1 MLLFDHGER
10 RSGVPGELER
20 LGVDVHGTRLP
31 AGDYVVSDRLVV
43 ERKGPT
49 DLAASI
55 KDRRLFE
62 QLARLADA
70 YPSVVL
76 IVEGEPVHMHTAAWE
91 GALGRALTLGASLLR
106 TGNARDTAEWIARLY
121 RLGGK
126 PASAPRGTS
135 RVRRPTED
143 DLQTAED
150 VLRSLPGIS
159 TVGARRLLA
168 HFGSLERV
176 FAARPDELLEV
187 RGIGPVRARTLDR
200 LFRATVPRATMHSL
214 AALRAA
220 SRRERTQRSRD
231 GGAETER

>member
-1 MLLFDHGER
+1 MMLFDHGER
-10 RSGVPGELER
+10 RSGVPAELER
-20 LGVDVHGTRLP
+20 LGVHVQAARLP

-76 IVEGEPVHMHTAAWE
+76 LVEGAPVHMQQAAWQ
-91 GALGRALTLGASLLR
+91 GALGRALTLGASVLR
-106 TGNARDTAEWIARLY
+106 TTDTHDTAEWIARLY
-121 RLGGK
+121 RLEGK
-126 PASAPRGTS
+126 PASRPHGMP

-150 VLRSLPGIS
+150 VLRCLPGIS
-159 TVGARRLLA
+159 TVGAGRRLA

-176 FAARPDELLEV
+176 FAARHEDLLEV
-187 RGIGPVRARTLDR
+187 RGIGPVRARALDR
-200 LFRATVPRATMHSL
+200 LFRANAPDRHVRWL
-214 AALRAA
+214 AA
-220 SRRERTQRSRD
+220 
-231 GGAETER
+231 

>member
-10 RSGVPGELER
+10 RSGIPARLER
-20 LGVDVHGTRLP
+20 LGVDVRAARLP

-62 QLARLADA
+62 QLGRLADA

-76 IVEGEPVHMHTAAWE
+76 IVEGAPVHMQQAAWQ
-91 GALGRALTLGASLLR
+91 GALGRALTLGASVLR
-106 TGNARDTAEWIARLY
+106 TTDTYDTAEWIARLH
-121 RLGGK
+121 RLEGK
-126 PASAPRGTS
+126 PASRPRGAP

-150 VLRSLPGIS
+150 VLRCLPGIS
-159 TVGARRLLA
+159 TVGAGRLLA

-176 FAARPDELLEV
+176 FAARHEDLLEV

-200 LFRATVPRATMHSL
+200 LFRTTAHEASDRHVRSL
-214 AALRAA
+214 AA
-220 SRRERTQRSRD
+220 
-231 GGAETER
+231 

>member
-1 MLLFDHGER
+1 MLLYDHGER
-10 RSGVPGELER
+10 RSGVPAELER
-20 LGVDVHGTRLP
+20 LGLDVRSARLP

-70 YPSVVL
+70 YPAVVL
-76 IVEGEPVHMHTAAWE
+76 IVEGDPVHMQQAAWQ
-91 GALGRALTLGASLLR
+91 GALGRALTLGASVLR
-106 TGNARDTAEWIARLY
+106 TSDGHDTAAWIARLY
-121 RLGGK
+121 RLEGK
-126 PASAPRGTS
+126 PASRPHGLP

-150 VLRSLPGIS
+150 VLRCLPGIS
-159 TVGARRLLA
+159 TVGAGRLLA

-176 FAARPDELLEV
+176 FAARHAELLEV
-187 RGIGPVRARTLDR
+187 RDIGPMRARTLDR
-200 LFRATVPRATMHSL
+200 LFRTTARGPTDQHVRSL
-214 AALRAA
+214 AA
-220 SRRERTQRSRD
+220 
-231 GGAETER
+231 

>member
-1 MLLFDHGER
+1 
-10 RSGVPGELER
+10 
-20 LGVDVHGTRLP
+20 VHGIRLP

-43 ERKGPT
+43 ERKGPA

-62 QLARLADA
+62 QIARLADA

-76 IVEGEPVHMHTAAWE
+76 IVEGEPVHMHEAAWQA
-91 GALGRALTLGASLLR
+91 ALGRALTLGASVLR
-106 TGNARDTAEWIARLY
+106 TGDARDTAEWIARLY
-121 RLGGK
+121 RLEGK
-126 PASAPRGTS
+126 PASAPRGTP

-143 DLQTAED
+143 DLQTAAD

-159 TVGARRLLA
+159 TVGAGRLLA

-176 FAARPDELLEV
+176 FAARREELLEV

-200 LFRATVPRATMHSL
+200 LFRATATRGQVRSL
-214 AALRAA
+214 AA
-220 SRRERTQRSRD
+220 
-231 GGAETER
+231 

>member
-10 RSGVPGELER
+10 RSGVPAALER
-20 LGVDVHGTRLP
+20 LGVDVEGARLP

-62 QLARLADA
+62 QVGRLADA

-76 IVEGEPVHMHTAAWE
+76 IVEGEPVHMQEAAWQ
-91 GALGRALTLGASLLR
+91 GALGRALTLGASVLR
-106 TGNARDTAEWIARLY
+106 TRDTRDTAAWIARLY
-121 RLGGK
+121 RLEGK
-126 PASAPRGTS
+126 PASRPHGAP

-150 VLRSLPGIS
+150 VLRCLPGIS
-159 TVGARRLLA
+159 TVGAGRLLA

-176 FAARPDELLEV
+176 FAASHEDLLEV

-200 LFRATVPRATMHSL
+200 LFRTSARDETDQPVRSL
-214 AALRAA
+214 AA
-220 SRRERTQRSRD
+220 
-231 GGAETER
+231 

>member
-1 MLLFDHGER
+1 MLLFDYGER
-10 RSGVPGELER
+10 RSGVPAELER
-20 LGVDVHGTRLP
+20 LGVDVQAARLP

-62 QLARLADA
+62 QVARLADA

-76 IVEGEPVHMHTAAWE
+76 IVEGDPLHMQQAAWQ
-91 GALGRALTLGASLLR
+91 GALGRALMLGASVLR
-106 TGNARDTAEWIARLY
+106 TADAHETGEWIARLY
-121 RLGGK
+121 RLEGK
-126 PASAPRGTS
+126 PATRPRGVP
-135 RVRRPTED
+135 RLRRPTED

-150 VLRSLPGIS
+150 VLRCLPGIS
-159 TVGARRLLA
+159 TVGAGRLLA

-176 FAARPDELLEV
+176 FAARREELLEV

-200 LFRATVPRATMHSL
+200 LFRTTAPDRHVRSL
-214 AALRAA
+214 AA
-220 SRRERTQRSRD
+220 
-231 GGAETER
+231 

>member
-10 RSGVPGELER
+10 RSGVPAALER
-20 LGVDVHGTRLP
+20 LGVDARGTRLP

-76 IVEGEPVHMHTAAWE
+76 IVEGDPVHMHEAAWQ
-91 GALGRALTLGASLLR
+91 GALGRALTLGASVLR
-106 TGNARDTAEWIARLY
+106 TTDAQDSAAWIARLY
-121 RLGGK
+121 RQEGK
-126 PASAPRGTS
+126 PPSGPRGMP
-135 RVRRPTED
+135 RVRRPTDD

-159 TVGARRLLA
+159 TVGAGRLLA

-176 FAARPDELLEV
+176 FAARSEELLEV
-187 RGIGPVRARTLDR
+187 RGIGPVRALRLDR
-200 LFRATVPRATMHSL
+200 LFRATAPSPARAGVRSL
-214 AALRAA
+214 AA
-220 SRRERTQRSRD
+220 
-231 GGAETER
+231 

>member
-10 RSGVPGELER
+10 RSGVPAALER
-20 LGVDVHGTRLP
+20 LGVDARGTRLP

-62 QLARLADA
+62 QLSRLADA

-76 IVEGEPVHMHTAAWE
+76 IVEGDPVHMQEAAWH
-91 GALGRALTLGASLLR
+91 GALGRALTLGASVLR
-106 TGNARDTAEWIARLY
+106 TRDTYETAEWIARLY
-121 RLGGK
+121 RLEGK
-126 PASAPRGTS
+126 PAYRPRVVP
-135 RVRRPTED
+135 RLRRPTED

-150 VLRSLPGIS
+150 VLRCLPGIS
-159 TVGARRLLA
+159 TVGAGRLLA

-176 FAARPDELLEV
+176 FAARRDELLQV
-187 RGIGPVRARTLDR
+187 RGIGPVRARALDR
-200 LFRATVPRATMHSL
+200 LFRASAAGHAGSL
-214 AALRAA
+214 AA
-220 SRRERTQRSRD
+220 
-231 GGAETER
+231 

>member
-10 RSGVPGELER
+10 RSGVPAELER
-20 LGVDVHGTRLP
+20 LGVEVHGARLP
-31 AGDYVVSDRLVV
+31 AGDYVLSDRLVV
-43 ERKGPT
+43 ERKGPA

-62 QLARLADA
+62 QLARLADG

-76 IVEGEPVHMHTAAWE
+76 MVEGDPVHMREAAWQ

-106 TGNARDTAEWIARLY
+106 TRDPRDTAEWIARLY
-121 RLGGK
+121 RLEGK
-126 PASAPRGTS
+126 PASEPRGS
-135 RVRRPTED
+135 PRLRRPTDD

-159 TVGARRLLA
+159 IVGAGRLLA
-168 HFGSLERV
+168 RFGSLERV
-176 FAARPDELLEV
+176 FAAGREELLEV

-200 LFRATVPRATMHSL
+200 LFRASTPRATDRHVGSL
-214 AALRAA
+214 AA
-220 SRRERTQRSRD
+220 
-231 GGAETER
+231 

>member
-10 RSGVPGELER
+10 RSGVPAALER
-20 LGVDVHGTRLP
+20 LGVDVRAVRLP

-43 ERKGPT
+43 ERKGPA

-62 QLARLADA
+62 QVSRLAEA

-76 IVEGEPVHMHTAAWE
+76 VVEGDPVHMHEAAWQ

-106 TGNARDTAEWIARLY
+106 TRDPRDTAEWIARLY
-121 RLGGK
+121 RLEGK
-126 PASAPRGTS
+126 PASRPRAAPRL
-135 RVRRPTED
+135 RRPTED
-143 DLQTAED
+143 DVQTAED

-159 TVGARRLLA
+159 TVGAGRLLA

-176 FAARPDELLEV
+176 FGARREELLKV

-200 LFRATVPRATMHSL
+200 LFRATARRATDQHVRSL
-214 AALRAA
+214 AA
-220 SRRERTQRSRD
+220 
-231 GGAETER
+231 

>member
-1 MLLFDHGER
+1 VLLFDHGER
-10 RSGVPGELER
+10 RSGIPVELER
-20 LGVDVHGTRLP
+20 LGIDVHGVRLP
-31 AGDYVVSDRLVV
+31 AGDYVLSERLVV

-62 QLARLADA
+62 QLSRLTDA

-76 IVEGEPVHMHTAAWE
+76 VVEGDPVHMHQAAWQ
-91 GALGRALTLGASLLR
+91 GALGRALTIGASVLR
-106 TGNARDTAEWIARLY
+106 TASAHDTAEWIARLY
-121 RLGGK
+121 RLEGR
-126 PASAPRGTS
+126 PASAPRGTP

-143 DLQTAED
+143 DLQTVED

-159 TVGARRLLA
+159 TVGAGRLLA

-176 FAARPDELLEV
+176 FAARHEELLEV

-200 LFRATVPRATMHSL
+200 LFRTSAPRATRGELHSQ
-214 AALRAA
+214 A
-220 SRRERTQRSRD
+220 T
-231 GGAETER
+231 

>member
-43 ERKGPT
+43 ERKGPA

-62 QLARLADA
+62 QLTRLADA

-76 IVEGEPVHMHTAAWE
+76 IVEGAPVHMHEAAWK
-91 GALGRALTLGASLLR
+91 GALGRALTLGASVVR
-106 TGNARDTAEWIARLY
+106 TVDAGDTAEWVARLY
-121 RLGGK
+121 RLESR
-126 PASAPRGTS
+126 PASEPRGMP
-135 RVRRPTED
+135 RVRRPTD
-143 DLQTAED
+143 DDVQTAED
-150 VLRSLPGIS
+150 VLRCLPGIS
-159 TVGARRLLA
+159 TVGAGRLLA

-176 FAARPDELLEV
+176 FGARREELLKV

-200 LFRATVPRATMHSL
+200 LFRATEPSAARGDIRSL
-214 AALRAA
+214 AA
-220 SRRERTQRSRD
+220 
-231 GGAETER
+231 